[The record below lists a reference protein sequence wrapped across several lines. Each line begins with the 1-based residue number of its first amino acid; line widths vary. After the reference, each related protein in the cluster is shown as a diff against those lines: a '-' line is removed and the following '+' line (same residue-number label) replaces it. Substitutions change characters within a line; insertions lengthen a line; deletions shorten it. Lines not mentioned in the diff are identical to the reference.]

1 MSLGRLL
8 SSGKTLIGAYGETH
22 RFRVNKRVA
31 LPKFVSP
38 NNPFA
43 SGAQQECAEAR
54 TTTAAMPTK
63 AKVRATN
70 APAPPAAL
78 RKLSPVR
85 AFKWVGELGAKLNP
99 LAMLRRRGGLV
110 ANAQAG
116 VTAPIQRELSLDTV
130 RVLRNDLSDCDL
142 ELVPKKAVEPEPAVV
157 KVREMEVPVVKVQ
170 PLWAR
175 VRSLIWRR
183 R

>member
-8 SSGKTLIGAYGETH
+8 SSGKTLIGAHGEAH

-78 RKLSPVR
+78 RKLSPVQ
-85 AFKWVGELGAKLNP
+85 ALKWVGELGAKLNP
-99 LAMLRRRGGLV
+99 LAMLRRRAWPV
-110 ANAQAG
+110 ANAPAG
-116 VTAPIQRELSLDTV
+116 VTPPVQRELSLDTV
-130 RVLRNDLSDCDL
+130 RVLRNDLSDADA
-142 ELVPKKAVEPEPAVV
+142 EAAVGSGTRP
-157 KVREMEVPVVKVQ
+157 
-170 PLWAR
+170 
-175 VRSLIWRR
+175 VRSSGVFAVTARAEVAMDRISSKLFGAGDA
-183 R
+183 